1 MAKKLYEEADIQAI
15 ASAIRGKNGLTDTYK
30 TSEMAAAITNLPASG
45 GSEPVIRPLNVTE
58 NGEYTVPEGVD
69 GYNPITVN
77 VPTNVMAKEI
87 TANGVYNPVDDGVDG
102 YSPITVNV
110 PTSGGSSGGVIVN
123 RANSLPVSYAYRVGG
138 SAIQTLLVPFIWP
151 AGAKQI
157 YIKSELRTEIQEKY
171 RLQYRYAYLDFN
183 AVVVGS
189 LGSPW
194 LIVRNNGESDFTTS
208 SEIDASGGTV
218 LSTTQFYH
226 ERGSFLITTGAI
238 KLSAL
243 GMSVPKNDTPC
254 VLRILV
260 KGYASGTQVGE
271 IITLQKEAFN

>member
-77 VPTNVMAKEI
+77 VPT
-87 TANGVYNPVDDGVDG
+87 
-102 YSPITVNV
+102 
-110 PTSGGSSGGVIVN
+110 SGGSSGGVIVN
-123 RANSLPVSYAYRVGG
+123 RANSLPVSYAYRLGG

-208 SEIDASGGTV
+208 SGIDASGGTV

-226 ERGSFLITTGAI
+226 EKGSFLITTGAI

>member
-15 ASAIRGKNGLTDTYK
+15 ANAIRDKNGLTDTYK
-30 TSEMAAAITNLPASG
+30 TSEMAAAITNLPTSG
-45 GSEPVIRPLNVTE
+45 GSEPVISALEITE
-58 NGEYTVPEGVD
+58 NGTYNAPEGVD
-69 GYNPITVN
+69 GYN
-77 VPTNVMAKEI
+77 
-87 TANGVYNPVDDGVDG
+87 
-102 YSPITVNV
+102 PITVNV

-123 RANSLPVSYAYRVGG
+123 RANSLPLSYTYRLGG
-138 SAIQTLLVPFIWP
+138 SAVQTLLVPFIWP

-183 AVVVGS
+183 AVIVGS

-194 LIVRNNGESDFTTS
+194 LIIRNNGESDFTTS
-208 SEIDASGGTV
+208 SEINSSGGTI

-226 ERGSFLITTGAI
+226 EQGSFLITTGAI
-238 KLSAL
+238 KLSEL
-243 GMSVPKNDTPC
+243 GKSVPKNDTPC

>member
-15 ASAIRGKNGLTDTYK
+15 ANAIRGKNGLTDTYK
-30 TSEMAAAITNLPASG
+30 TNEMAAAITNLPTSG
-45 GSEPVIRPLNVTE
+45 GSEPVISALEITE
-58 NGEYTVPEGVD
+58 NGTYNAPEGVD
-69 GYNPITVN
+69 GYNPVTVN
-77 VPTNVMAKEI
+77 VPA
-87 TANGVYNPVDDGVDG
+87 
-102 YSPITVNV
+102 
-110 PTSGGSSGGVIVN
+110 SGGGGSQDVIVN
-123 RANSLPVSYAYRVGG
+123 RANPLPLSYTYRLGG
-138 SAIQTLLVPFIWP
+138 SAVQTLLVPFIWP

-157 YIKSELRTEIQEKY
+157 YIKSELRTDVQEKY

-208 SEIDASGGTV
+208 SEINTSGGAI

-226 ERGSFLITTGAI
+226 KKGSFLITTGAI

-243 GMSVPKNDTPC
+243 GMSVPKKDTPC